1 MLTPWLDDFYS
12 HEKKLNRPWSFFM
25 LKFMNITVLSGAG
38 MSAESGLSTFRDN
51 DGLWN
56 KHNVYDVAT
65 PEAWERNQK
74 LVLQFYNERRK
85 QLKNVEPNEGHL
97 EIAKWQNHFNVQVIT
112 QNVDNLHERAGT
124 KNILHLHGELVK
136 SRSTGPSGKT
146 FTISDDSLENGD
158 LCPDGYQLRPHVV
171 WFGEDVPAM
180 DDALK
185 IISKTDV
192 LVIVGTSLNVYP
204 AAGLAFQAS
213 TNCPIYVVDPKD
225 LDNAPDNAIHLK
237 EKAISGLKK
246 LTAIFLQ
253 TT

>member
-1 MLTPWLDDFYS
+1 
-12 HEKKLNRPWSFFM
+12 M
-25 LKFMNITVLSGAG
+25 LKLMNLTVLTGAG

-56 KHNVYDVAT
+56 KHSVYEVAT
-65 PEAWERNQK
+65 PEAWKKNQD

-85 QLKNVEPNEGHL
+85 QLQQVEPNEGHF
-97 EIAKWQNHFNVQVIT
+97 EIAKWQDHFNVQIIT
-112 QNVDNLHERAGT
+112 QNVDNLHERAGS

-136 SRSTGPSGKT
+136 SRSTGPSKNT
-146 FTISDDSLENGD
+146 FLISDCNLDTGD

-171 WFGEDVPAM
+171 WFGEDVPAIE
-180 DDALK
+180 DALN
-185 IISKTDV
+185 IISETDI

-204 AAGLAFQAS
+204 AAGLAFEAS
-213 TNCPIYVVDPKD
+213 SNCPIYVIDPKH
-225 LDNAPDNAIHLK
+225 LDNAPSNAIHLK

-246 LTAIFLQ
+246 LTPKFLH

>member
-1 MLTPWLDDFYS
+1 MSTPWLDDFYS
-12 HEKKLNRPWSFFM
+12 HEKSIVNHGVFFM

-38 MSAESGLSTFRDN
+38 MSAESGLSTFRDI

-56 KHNVYDVAT
+56 KHSVYDVAT
-65 PEAWERNQK
+65 PEAWEKNQR

-85 QLKNVEPNEGHL
+85 QLKDVQPNEGHF
-97 EIAKWQNHFNVQVIT
+97 EIAKWQDQFNVQVIT
-112 QNVDNLHERAGT
+112 QNVDDLHERAGS
-124 KNILHLHGELVK
+124 KNILHLHGELIK
-136 SRSTGPSGKT
+136 SRSTGPSENT
-146 FTISDDSLENGD
+146 YLISNENLNPGD
-158 LCPDGYQLRPHVV
+158 VCPEGFQLRPHVV

-185 IISKTDV
+185 IIANTDI

-204 AAGLAFQAS
+204 AASLAFTAPS
-213 TNCPIYVVDPKD
+213 NCPIYIVDPKP
-225 LDNAPDNAIHLK
+225 LDKAPSNAIHLK

-246 LTAIFLQ
+246 LTPIFLH